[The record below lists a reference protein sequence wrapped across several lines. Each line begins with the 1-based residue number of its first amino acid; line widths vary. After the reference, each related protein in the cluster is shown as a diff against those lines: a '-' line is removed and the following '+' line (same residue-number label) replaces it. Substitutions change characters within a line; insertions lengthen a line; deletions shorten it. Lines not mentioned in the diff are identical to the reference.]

1 MFLIFMAKSSEEEQ
15 KLIEKGWIKAWLLF
29 EVVAVKKDVA
39 EEALKAHIGK
49 LKKEPA
55 VKVFDEHYTSCDPV
69 EPAEQFKAHGIKET
83 WSQIVE
89 IIVCAKDFEALTNM
103 VITYAPT
110 AVEIVAPSKI
120 TLDMRSAQNAL
131 ATVADMMH
139 KFAAAGIGG
148 MIISGK

>member
-1 MFLIFMAKSSEEEQ
+1 MAKSSEEEQ

-39 EEALKAHIGK
+39 ESALKGHIEK
-49 LKKEPA
+49 LKKEA
-55 VKVFDEHYTSCDPV
+55 ALKVLEEHFTSTDPV

-83 WSQIVE
+83 WSQIAE
-89 IIVCAKDFEALTNM
+89 LIVCAKDFEALTNM
-103 VITYAPT
+103 VVTYAPT
-110 AVEIVAPSKI
+110 AVEIVAPAKI
-120 TLDMRSAQNAL
+120 TIDMRSAQNSL

-148 MIISGK
+148 MMVSGK